1 MTILAIDVGYSTVK
15 AASAAGKR
23 VLFPSVVAPARDLAL
38 ADLSKNGIGH
48 HVEIKNLAGEV
59 KRYFVGELA
68 LREGGQAATFTME
81 REKHTHPN
89 HDILLLAAA
98 RLLGATAGAALVA
111 GLPVAYYRTQKDELT
126 RHLMRLHANVSI
138 DGSPFARVSF
148 GKVIVYPQAAGA
160 LLTAPDLPGS
170 GLVCL
175 IDIGFKTT
183 DYVTAEIVS
192 GLARPVSS
200 LCGSIETGVHDAEAM
215 VATGYQARTGAPVNP
230 ARLPEILRAGR
241 FIFRGTE
248 VDFHREAEAARQAV
262 AQVIVDRVL
271 AELGDR
277 ADEISRFY
285 LAGGGA
291 EALPELLNFL
301 PGVVVKLY
309 EAQWANVLGFL
320 KVASC

>member
-1 MTILAIDVGYSTVK
+1 MTTLAVDVGYSHVK
-15 AASAAGKR
+15 AVSAGKR
-23 VLFPSVVAPARDLAL
+23 VLFPSVVSPARDLAL

-48 HVEIKNLAGEV
+48 QVEIRNLAGEV
-59 KRYFVGELA
+59 KRCFVGELA

-81 REKHTHPN
+81 REKHLHPN
-89 HDILLLAAA
+89 HDVLLLAAA
-98 RLLGATAGAALVA
+98 RLLGATAGATLVA
-111 GLPVAYYRTQKDELT
+111 GLPVAYYRAQRQELE
-126 RHLMRLHANVSI
+126 RHLMGLHANVSV
-138 DGSPFARVSF
+138 DGLSFARISF

-183 DYVTAEIVS
+183 DFVTAEIVN
-192 GLARPVSS
+192 GTVRPVSS
-200 LCGSIETGVHDAEAM
+200 LCGSIEAGVHNAEAM
-215 VATGYQARTGAPVNP
+215 AAAAYQAKTGAPVNP

-291 EALPELLNFL
+291 EALPELEKML
-301 PGVVVKLY
+301 PGAVKLP
-309 EAQWANVLGFL
+309 EAQWSNAMGFL
-320 KVASC
+320 KVVGC